1 MSDNWDSYFCNVND
15 ALSSIFVDLGL
26 RATAPDPLRPHL
38 LWIWVPMRAARDDG
52 LSSSAEAPTLS
63 EIEDALAAALERA
76 CDAVLAGRVT
86 GAGRREFYFYGR
98 DADGFLEA
106 VRNVFAK
113 FEEYAPEAGDQLDAE
128 WSHYL
133 GVLHPSPRELQQ
145 MSNRRVI
152 EALAKHND
160 VLTTP
165 RPITHWI
172 YFANATDRDEVAGEL
187 AREGFQSSWTDGPG
201 PDEQPFGLKLE
212 RHDTAEQDALDAA
225 VFQILD
231 ALEGRD
237 ATYDGWESPVVQ

>member
-15 ALSSIFVDLGL
+15 ALSSIFVDLGI
-26 RATAPDPLRPHL
+26 RATALDPLRPHL

-106 VRNVFAK
+106 VRNVFTK

-128 WSHYL
+128 
-133 GVLHPSPRELQQ
+133 
-145 MSNRRVI
+145 
-152 EALAKHND
+152 
-160 VLTTP
+160 
-165 RPITHWI
+165 
-172 YFANATDRDEVAGEL
+172 
-187 AREGFQSSWTDGPG
+187 
-201 PDEQPFGLKLE
+201 
-212 RHDTAEQDALDAA
+212 
-225 VFQILD
+225 
-231 ALEGRD
+231 
-237 ATYDGWESPVVQ
+237 